1 MDVYTVEKT
10 DKTITLGFKEE
21 NHTLIEPLI
30 RALSDDKSVSSVR
43 YINQHPELC
52 SVVLYI
58 VVTEGKPE
66 DAVKRAS
73 KALSAYFSTVKQ

>member
-21 NHTLIEPLI
+21 NPTLIEPMI
-30 RALSDDKSVSSVR
+30 RALNADKCVSLVR

-52 SVVLYI
+52 DVVLHI
-58 VVTEGKPE
+58 EVTDGTPE

-73 KALSAYFSTVKQ
+73 KAVSDYFSAVKQ